1 MIVLNTNGNWG
12 EKRPTLQDTWA
23 SVSWAFRCL
32 PSPQHENCLGIRG
45 VDEEMQQNLGQ
56 TTRRPWMYVVAR
68 RCTWAGRWKKNFE
81 KLKKKRR
88 GEQVTMN
95 RRCRALTHLS
105 PQVRRL
111 KSEQIGRRQRAEAAP
126 ERLLRYSLATLTD
139 MYTRTR
145 CRAVRWRITAT
156 SRSIWAGYLI
166 LV

>member
-68 RCTWAGRWKKNFE
+68 RCTWAGAEKKA
-81 KLKKKRR
+81 LKNWRKTTR
-88 GEQVTMN
+88 GTSDDEQ
-95 RRCRALTHLS
+95 RCRALTHLS

-145 CRAVRWRITAT
+145 CRAMRWRITAT